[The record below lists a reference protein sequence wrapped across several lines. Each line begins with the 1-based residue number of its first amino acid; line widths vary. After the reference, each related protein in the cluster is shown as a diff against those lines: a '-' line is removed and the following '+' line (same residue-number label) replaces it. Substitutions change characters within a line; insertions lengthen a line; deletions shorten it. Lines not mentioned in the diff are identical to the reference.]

1 MAHQRNHILPKLIL
15 TFFLGVTSLAH
26 ADLKSD
32 MARLETIQL
41 LLEKDNQAA
50 LLQLKE
56 FYSQLNAQTDYQV
69 RIDTLRE
76 LSYAY
81 YDAGDIP
88 ASEQSRAEI
97 LRLAK
102 LQNDKETVALMQID
116 EVFKLRDTG
125 QFDAAIAKLDD
136 VAAAKFKK

>member
-56 FYSQLNAQTDYQV
+56 FYSQLNAQTDYQGY
-69 RIDTLRE
+69 R
-76 LSYAY
+76 
-81 YDAGDIP
+81 
-88 ASEQSRAEI
+88 
-97 LRLAK
+97 
-102 LQNDKETVALMQID
+102 
-116 EVFKLRDTG
+116 
-125 QFDAAIAKLDD
+125 
-136 VAAAKFKK
+136 